1 MLKSVN
7 RLIDSRNCYELIQKG
22 FVIPK
27 NNFSLHHDRIKTLEE
42 IISRDKGE
50 MIFSPVVCL
59 HENVVV
65 LDYDREYANL
75 ILKHNLS
82 YKTIVYPRIVVQ
94 TMD

>member
-1 MLKSVN
+1 MVSHVEIMLKSVN
-7 RLIDSRNCYELIQKG
+7 RYELIQKG

-27 NNFSLHHDRIKTLEE
+27 NNFSLHHNRIKTLEE

-59 HENVVV
+59 HENVDV
-65 LDYDREYANL
+65 LDYDDEYTNL

-82 YKTIVYPRIVVQ
+82 YETVASYL
-94 TMD
+94 

>member
-1 MLKSVN
+1 MVSHVEIMLKSVN
-7 RLIDSRNCYELIQKG
+7 RYELIQKG

-27 NNFSLHHDRIKTLEE
+27 NNISLHHNRIKTLEE

-59 HENVVV
+59 HENVDV
-65 LDYDREYANL
+65 LDYDDEYTNL

-82 YKTIVYPRIVVQ
+82 YETVASYL
-94 TMD
+94 

>member
-1 MLKSVN
+1 M
-7 RLIDSRNCYELIQKG
+7 
-22 FVIPK
+22 
-27 NNFSLHHDRIKTLEE
+27 
-42 IISRDKGE
+42 
-50 MIFSPVVCL
+50 
-59 HENVVV
+59 